1 LEHDFRIS
9 PDAARFYKSGKSFFY
24 RYLPFWL
31 ASLTSRMVIVFIPMI
46 VVLIPLL
53 RSIPTVYRWRMRS
66 RIFRWYRALLAL
78 ERKFQE
84 APEPVNRDAL
94 LKRLDEIE
102 SAVNRMKIP
111 ASFADLFYAL
121 RGHIDFVRNMLTE
134 ESHRK
139 SQVVSGR

>member
-1 LEHDFRIS
+1 
-9 PDAARFYKSGKSFFY
+9 
-24 RYLPFWL
+24 
-31 ASLTSRMVIVFIPMI
+31 
-46 VVLIPLL
+46 
-53 RSIPTVYRWRMRS
+53 
-66 RIFRWYRALLAL
+66 LLAL